1 MPNVVKMK
9 TKDSWNRRWC
19 SQCKDESL
27 SKVTTVPPIFELYA
41 TPTPQYELL
50 AADAIIPAHFVP

>member
-1 MPNVVKMK
+1 MRV
-9 TKDSWNRRWC
+9 
-19 SQCKDESL
+19 L

-50 AADAIIPAHFVP
+50 AADAIIPAHFDLWKIQIQGDSGHRLL